1 MIAFAGAVTV
11 VVAVVVAEAGAG
23 AGAAAA
29 AVAQVVG
36 NQNHHSS
43 PVILV
48 DPQVGFP
55 RCRHRLD
62 RGRLIQIVARGRR
75 VSLLQ
80 KRGHIGDWS
89 PRPC

>member
-1 MIAFAGAVTV
+1 MIAFAGAVAV
-11 VVAVVVAEAGAG
+11 VVAVVVAEAAAG
-23 AGAAAA
+23 AGAAA
-29 AVAQVVG
+29 VAQAVG
-36 NQNHHSS
+36 NQNRHST